1 MRAGELRHLVI
12 IQQMTETQNAYG
24 ESVRTWA
31 EFAQACAAVEPLSGR
46 EYFDSQQRQ
55 ADVTTRITLRY
66 RAGIVPRMRVLFGAR
81 VYEIDSVIDI
91 EERHREM
98 QLMCAEQIGEAA

>member
-1 MRAGELRHLVI
+1 MRAGELRHRVTL
-12 IQQMTETQNAYG
+12 QQPAETRNEYG
-24 ESVRTWA
+24 EAERTWSHVA
-31 EFAQACAAVEPLSGR
+31 TVWAAVEPLSGR

-55 ADVTTRITLRY
+55 AAVSTRITLRY
-66 RAGIVPRMRVLFGAR
+66 QPGITPHMRVLFGAR